1 MGQILLSAVISKD
14 ELPDRFPTHRHSP
27 EFWEELGRTVGTF
40 GFLEEVLGKAIFA
53 FTATRRYSDEE
64 VQKAFEAWLP
74 KLERALTDPLGNLI
88 DVYVKSVKEHP
99 ESTLQNLDD
108 LEADL
113 RGVSKLRNALCHG
126 SWRAP
131 NKDGAS
137 SLLYVNRRMER
148 FESLVDTDFLRQTQE
163 SVAEL
168 ACEVINTVTHMGWQF
183 PGGGGPGD
191 RIL

>member
-1 MGQILLSAVISKD
+1 MSAVISKD
-14 ELPDRFPTHRHSP
+14 KLPDRFPTHRHSP
-27 EFWEELGRTVGTF
+27 EFWEELGRTVGAF

-53 FTATRRYSDEE
+53 FTATRRYPEEE
-64 VQKAFEAWLP
+64 VQNEFEAWLP
-74 KLERALTDPLGNLI
+74 KLGRALTDPLGNLI

-99 ESTLQNLDD
+99 DTTLENLDD

-113 RGVSKLRNALCHG
+113 RNASNLRNALCHG

-131 NKDGAS
+131 NKSGKS
-137 SLLYVNRRMER
+137 SLLYVNRKMER

-163 SVAEL
+163 GVSEL